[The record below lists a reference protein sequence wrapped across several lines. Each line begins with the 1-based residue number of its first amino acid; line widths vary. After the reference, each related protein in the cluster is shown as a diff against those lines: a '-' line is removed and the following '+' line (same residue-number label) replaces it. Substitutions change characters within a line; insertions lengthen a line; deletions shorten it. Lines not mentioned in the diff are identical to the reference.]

1 MKAMLLA
8 AGRGTRLRPLTDHL
22 PKPLIEVGGE
32 TLIERHLRRLAAAG
46 VDEVVVNLHHLGELI
61 RARVGDGHRFGV
73 HIHFAPEPTLLETAG
88 GIRAVLDR
96 FEPDPF
102 LVVSADIWTEFPF
115 ADLRALDAGSS
126 AHVVLVRSPLSSDFA
141 FAAAPPE
148 PGQRARIGGAT
159 GRRDAGSDQPPNPMP
174 ASFTYANIA
183 LLHPA
188 LFRHLAAGFRPLRE
202 VLFAARDAGTLT
214 GEVYGGLWFNVGTP
228 DELTALRALTA
239 RHLRDTGPASQ
250 SGNQRQ
256 DTDAAGTSGSALEK
270 SRQRPNSR
278 APTTD

>member
-22 PKPLIEVGGE
+22 PKPLIEVGEE

-46 VDEVVVNLHHLGELI
+46 IDEVVVNLHHLGDLI
-61 RARVGDGHRFGV
+61 RDRVGDGRRFGL
-73 HIHFAPEPTLLETAG
+73 HIHFAPESALLETAG
-88 GIRAVLDR
+88 AIRAVLAH

-115 ADLRALDAGSS
+115 SSLQALDGGSS

-141 FAAAPPE
+141 FAAPPPE
-148 PGQRARIGGAT
+148 PGHRARIACLAGPQ
-159 GRRDAGSDQPPNPMP
+159 DSGSDRPQSPMP
-174 ASFTYANIA
+174 RSFTYANIA

-188 LFRHLAAGFRPLRE
+188 LFRHLSTGFRPLRE

-214 GEVYGGLWFNVGTP
+214 GEVYAGPWFNVGTP
-228 DELTALRALTA
+228 DELKALRTLTA
-239 RHLRDTGPASQ
+239 RNLRDAGPA
-250 SGNQRQ
+250 G
-256 DTDAAGTSGSALEK
+256 
-270 SRQRPNSR
+270 
-278 APTTD
+278 